1 MIGIDK
7 IKLYLRIDD
16 DAFDSELLNLEKTAI
31 LYWEKQTNVLLTQ
44 REKTYNKPKRI
55 YDFPIA
61 DTSALNERSLYF
73 TPIDYCVP
81 SLNLLVGYVDFE
93 DVPQD
98 IVTCLL
104 MLIKY
109 WFEATEDEKLMN
121 KVPFESQ
128 TIINSY
134 RRYFL

>member
-16 DAFDSELLNLEKTAI
+16 EAFDSELLNLEKTAI

-61 DTSALNERSLYF
+61 DTSELNERSLYF

-81 SLNLLVGYVDFE
+81 SLTLSVGYADFE
-93 DVPQD
+93 DVPED

-121 KVPFESQ
+121 KVPFEAQ

>member
-16 DAFDSELLNLEKTAI
+16 DAFDSELLNLEKTAV

-61 DTSALNERSLYF
+61 DTTALNERSLYF
-73 TPIDYCVP
+73 TPIDYCID
-81 SLNLLVGYVDFE
+81 SLTLLVGYTDFE
-93 DVPQD
+93 DVPED

-109 WFEATEDEKLMN
+109 WFESTEDEKLMN
-121 KVPFESQ
+121 KVPFEAQ